1 MSAREIR
8 VAASRVGLVV
18 GLVSILGLAGC
29 PHHVRIERPYP
40 PPTAASLRELVRAR
54 QQQVRTL
61 NGRVRATSWIGG
73 DRVKATVLVLAERP
87 GRLRLEAEVTLQGT
101 VAVLATDGARFAFL
115 DTRHNEL
122 RRGPACPANVA
133 SLIRIPLAPQ
143 DVAAILL
150 GDGPPVAPAASEDD
164 RVTWDGDLGADVL
177 DVPAVSGNGRVH
189 YAIKQL
195 GNRIQIAAVTAV
207 AAGSSPIWRVS
218 FEDFTDVRAS
228 SDPTAPALSLPE
240 TVHFAEATAPF
251 DEGVE
256 IHFKDRTLND
266 PSPPE
271 AFTLNAPPSTPTL
284 EVPCP

>member
-1 MSAREIR
+1 MSARAGR
-8 VAASRVGLVV
+8 AVAFVLVV
-18 GLVSILGLAGC
+18 AGLAGC
-29 PHHVRIERPYP
+29 PRHVRIERPYP
-40 PPTAASLRELVRAR
+40 PPSAAGLRELVRAR

-61 NGRVRATSWIGG
+61 NGRVRATSWMGG

-150 GDGPPVAPAASEDD
+150 GDGPPVAAAATGDD
-164 RVTWDGDLGADVL
+164 QVSWDGDLGADVL
-177 DVPAVSGNGRVH
+177 DVPANSGTGRVR

-195 GNRIQIAAVTAV
+195 GDRIQIAAVTAV
-207 AAGSSPIWRVS
+207 TSEAAPIWRVS

-228 SDPTAPALSLPE
+228 AEPAAPALSLPE
-240 TVHFAEATAPF
+240 TIHFAEATASF
-251 DEGVE
+251 DDGVE

-271 AFTLNAPPSTPTL
+271 SFTLIAPANTSTVD
-284 EVPCP
+284 VPCP

>member
-1 MSAREIR
+1 L
-8 VAASRVGLVV
+8 AAGLAA
-18 GLVSILGLAGC
+18 ILGLAGC

-40 PPTAASLRELVRAR
+40 PPTAASLRELVGAR

-61 NGRVRATSWIGG
+61 NGRVRATSWMGG

-115 DTRHNEL
+115 DTRQNEL

-150 GDGPPVAPAASEDD
+150 GDGPPVAPAAADD
-164 RVTWDGDLGADVL
+164 DKVTWDGDLGADVL
-177 DVPAVSGNGRVH
+177 DLAAPNGGRTH

-195 GNRIQIAAVTAV
+195 GGRVQIAAVTAV
-207 AAGSSPIWRVS
+207 ATGSSPIWRVS

-228 SDPTAPALSLPE
+228 TDPTAPALSLPE
-240 TVHFAEATAPF
+240 TIHFAEGTTSF
-251 DEGVE
+251 DDGVE

-266 PSPPE
+266 PSPPD
-271 AFTLNAPPSTPTL
+271 AFTLTAPPNTPTL

>member
-1 MSAREIR
+1 MSSR
-8 VAASRVGLVV
+8 ASRAVALAVV
-18 GLVSILGLAGC
+18 LGLAGC

-40 PPTAASLRELVRAR
+40 PPSSASLRELVRAR
-54 QQQVRTL
+54 QEQVRTL
-61 NGRVRATSWIGG
+61 NGRVRATSWMGG

-115 DTRHNEL
+115 DTRQNEL

-150 GDGPPVAPAASEDD
+150 GDGPPVAAAPAADD
-164 RVTWDGDLGADVL
+164 QVTWDADLGADVL
-177 DVPAVSGNGRVH
+177 DVARAGGGRLR
-189 YAIKQL
+189 YAIRQI
-195 GNRIQIAAVTAV
+195 GGRIQVAALTAVTATS
-207 AAGSSPIWRVS
+207 APLWRVT
-218 FEDFTDVRAS
+218 FEDFTDVRPS
-228 SDPTAPALSLPE
+228 PDPNALSLPE
-240 TVHFAEATAPF
+240 TIHFAEGNASF

-271 AFTLNAPPSTPTL
+271 AFTLVAPPNTTTL

>member
-1 MSAREIR
+1 MSARALR
-8 VAASRVGLVV
+8 VVALALVAAG
-18 GLVSILGLAGC
+18 GLAGC
-29 PHHVRIERPYP
+29 PRHVRIERPYP

-61 NGRVRATSWIGG
+61 NGKVRATSWMGG

-115 DTRHNEL
+115 DTRQNEL

-150 GDGPPVAPAASEDD
+150 GDGPPVAATATDDD
-164 RVTWDGDLGADVL
+164 RVSWDGDLAADVL
-177 DVPAVSGNGRVH
+177 DLAAPNGGTRTH

-195 GNRIQIAAVTAV
+195 GGRVQIAAVTAV
-207 AAGSSPIWRVS
+207 TTGSSPIWRVS
-218 FEDFTDVRAS
+218 FDDFTDVRLS
-228 SDPTAPALSLPE
+228 SDPAAPALSLPE
-240 TVHFAEATAPF
+240 TIHFAEGTTSF

-266 PSPPE
+266 PSPPD
-271 AFTLNAPPSTPTL
+271 AFTLTAPPNTPTV